1 MPPATVGVGT
11 TTIQGPLDSTA
22 SAGPYR
28 IEFFSSPS
36 CNAGP
41 PNDFGEGMTFL
52 GVATP
57 STNASCIA
65 TFNVTLPVTVSAGSV
80 ITATATDP
88 NNNTS
93 EFSKCIAFG
102 VTLTPT
108 PTPTVTPTITPAGP
122 TLTPTIT
129 PGGPTLTPTFTPST
143 TPTST
148 STFTPSSTPTI
159 TNTPAG
165 IPTATATGVPP
176 TATATSISGGGGPAG
191 NIPTLSGAMLAFLA
205 LALATLGFLLTRL
218 T

>member
-1 MPPATVGVGT
+1 
-11 TTIQGPLDSTA
+11 L
-22 SAGPYR
+22 YR
-28 IEFFSSPS
+28 IESFSSHT

-52 GVATP
+52 GVETP

-108 PTPTVTPTITPAGP
+108 PTPTVTPTITP
-122 TLTPTIT
+122 
-129 PGGPTLTPTFTPST
+129 GGPTLTPTFTPS
-143 TPTST
+143 PT
-148 STFTPSSTPTI
+148 
-159 TNTPAG
+159 
-165 IPTATATGVPP
+165 PTATATFSP
-176 TATATSISGGGGPAG
+176 TSTPTLTPTTTLTITPAG
-191 NIPTLSGAMLAFLA
+191 
-205 LALATLGFLLTRL
+205 ATLTP
-218 T
+218 TST